1 MRAIFDALH
10 SRVDAQDAEIRSLRD
25 RIDTQGKAL
34 NNLREAANRRA
45 GETREVIEQLRRD
58 VLGLEDPVPLV
69 KQESPQRRCGEPLE
83 ASGGCEGNLTT
94 PEGAEPGERDDDRP
108 QESRQSSQDRSARPR
123 RDQAGRENQQD
134 VGSPEA
140 QSARDPQE
148 HQGQTAVLP
157 QPELIGLRVK
167 CLELA
172 IKDGKKFLEQ
182 SGDGWVLSTVSLAR
196 DLFEYAVGGRGDGD
210 A

>member
-25 RIDTQGKAL
+25 RIDSQGRAL

-69 KQESPQRRCGEPLE
+69 KQESPQRPCGEPLE
-83 ASGGCEGNLTT
+83 ASGEGNLTT

-108 QESRQSSQDRSARPR
+108 QESRQPSQDRSARPG

-134 VGSPEA
+134 VGSEEA

-148 HQGQTAVLP
+148 HPGQAALLP
-157 QPELIGLRVK
+157 EHELIGLRLK

-172 IKDGKKFLEQ
+172 SRKVPWDRESITDTGR
-182 SGDGWVLSTVSLAR
+182 SMVDLAR
-196 DLFEYAVGGRGDGD
+196 DLFEYAVGGATGGKI
-210 A
+210 